1 MQYVCDFGPARGAFG
16 GKVGRPLLL
25 RSPVTLR
32 AVRSEPA
39 YNQQHATL
47 RAVLRRCRPER
58 TQSTPVVVF
67 DLDGTLMDN
76 RPRTCAI
83 LREYAGRCRDRDPGL
98 AARLERARPG
108 DLAYLLS
115 DSLERLGAHRTEL
128 VAEMQSFWR
137 DRFFADPHLVH
148 DVALP
153 GAVEYVRA
161 CYDAGA
167 LLVYMTG
174 RDLPLMGTGTF
185 QSLRDLGFP
194 IGVPATELVLKPDA
208 SMPDEA
214 FKRLA
219 APDLARVGHVVAA
232 FDNEPANCNVM
243 LAHYPDAHVVF
254 VDTQHMP
261 GAPPLDAGVCVVR
274 DFCVD

>member
-1 MQYVCDFGPARGAFG
+1 MVATARAWYVQIVSLGMISSARPRFD
-16 GKVGRPLLL
+16 L
-25 RSPVTLR
+25 
-32 AVRSEPA
+32 
-39 YNQQHATL
+39 QHSAL
-47 RAVLRRCRPER
+47 KAILRRCRAEKAHA
-58 TQSTPVVVF
+58 TPVVVF

-76 RPRTCAI
+76 RPRTIAI
-83 LREYAGRCRDRDPGL
+83 LREFAAHYRPHDPEI
-98 AARLERARPG
+98 AARLESASLS
-108 DLAYLLS
+108 DLSYLLT
-115 DSLERLGAHRTEL
+115 DSLARLGAHRTE
-128 VAEMQSFWR
+128 VIAEAEAFWH

-153 GAVEYVRA
+153 GAVEFARA

-167 LLVYMTG
+167 VLVYLTG

-194 IGVPATELVLKPDA
+194 IGVPGTELVLKPDA

-219 APDLARVGHVVAA
+219 APELARVGHVIAA

-243 LAHYPDAHVVF
+243 RASYPDAHVVF

-261 GAPPLDAGVCVVR
+261 GAPSLDASVHVVR
-274 DFCVD
+274 DFRLE